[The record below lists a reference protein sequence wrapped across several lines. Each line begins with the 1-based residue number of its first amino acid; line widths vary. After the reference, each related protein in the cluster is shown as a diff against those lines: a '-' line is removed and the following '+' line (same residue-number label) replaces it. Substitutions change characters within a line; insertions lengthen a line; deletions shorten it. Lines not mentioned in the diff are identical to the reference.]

1 MKDLPSGPFTQNQ
14 CVLIGDVTASCT
26 LTFTKATGKNT
37 ATFTVVPV
45 NATFNDGT
53 LTTKKG
59 ETLRYEVDSY
69 GGLSA
74 G

>member
-1 MKDLPSGPFTQNQ
+1 MKNLPSGPFTQNQ
-14 CVLIGDVTASCT
+14 CELVGDVTASCT
-26 LTFTKATGKNT
+26 LTFTQATGKNT